1 MNMSSTR
8 AQTLFYE
15 SAAALRL
22 VDRELE
28 SLRDIAWPVSTDSE
42 ARLAPAASTGE
53 AARGDAGDEV
63 AHYDRS
69 ELLAGL
75 DRVSRLLNDVHP
87 AAANLPTQSA

>member
-1 MNMSSTR
+1 MSSTR
-8 AQTLFYE
+8 AQTLYYE

-28 SLRDIAWPVSTDSE
+28 SLRDIAWPASTDSE

-53 AARGDAGDEV
+53 AGDEV

>member
-1 MNMSSTR
+1 MSSTR
-8 AQTLFYE
+8 AQALFYE

-28 SLRDIAWPVSTDSE
+28 SLRDIAWPASTDHE
-42 ARLAPAASTGE
+42 APMAA
-53 AARGDAGDEV
+53 AANTRDTAEVNAGDEV

-75 DRVSRLLNDVHP
+75 DRVSRLLSDAHP
-87 AAANLPTQSA
+87 GVADLPPMQSA